1 MIEVAGYAILIYGL
15 LMIVGG
21 ILGYKLPKKPSK
33 VSLIAGCASGALAL
47 VSFLMIRFDQADP
60 TPGLAIGLV
69 VSAGVG
75 IMMVP
80 RLKKAKSPMSTGMI
94 IALSGLVAVVVAL
107 ALVLH

>member
-1 MIEVAGYAILIYGL
+1 MVVIAGYSILIYGL

-21 ILGYKLPKKPSK
+21 ILGYKLPKNPSK
-33 VSLIAGCASGALAL
+33 ISLIAGCASGVLAI
-47 VSFLMIRFDQADP
+47 VSFFIIKFDQP

-80 RLKKAKSPMSTGMI
+80 RLKKAKDPTSTGMI
-94 IALSGLVAVVVAL
+94 IALSGLVAVIVAVAL
-107 ALVLH
+107 VVGEG